1 MSSIAR
7 KPHIIKPERSLAIPR
22 HLIFFDTETKLEE
35 LEDGN
40 KRQYLNLGWAC
51 YYRRGY
57 GRHLD
62 KELWL
67 SFTTSLE
74 FWSFLYEH
82 LEKKQQLWVI
92 SRNLVFDF
100 TIVEGWKYLR
110 QVGFKVKFF
119 YNQGLTTVISVK
131 GRYGSIV
138 FLDSLNWFVESLEKT
153 GERIG
158 LPKLKIDF
166 DNCTEAE
173 LSTYC
178 HRDVEIELENFKL
191 FIKFLQDNNISRL
204 CYTRGS
210 TAMAAY
216 LFGHYNNKI
225 YIHNNRE
232 AIDLEREAYKGGRTE
247 CFYLGVLENENYYT
261 VDVNS
266 LYPFVMSENKYP
278 VRYSRFLHNL
288 TIKSLRGYI
297 KTNSVVAKVLIE
309 TDEPVYAVKRDRTIF
324 PIGCFWAVLTT
335 PELKYALEHNHIK
348 EIKTAVI
355 YEQADIFSN
364 YVKRF
369 YKLRQQFTAEG
380 KTEYAEFCKK
390 LLNSLYG
397 KFGQKA
403 EVWEKI
409 GECFGEPD
417 RVEDCFRS
425 GENSRGSIRYLL
437 GEIFELKG
445 FEECF
450 DSFPAIPAHVA
461 AFGRM
466 YFYEIMKQVGIGNYF
481 YCDTDSLIINE
492 VGLCRLQNL
501 IDNVALGKLKIVS
514 TSNEIT
520 IRGLKDYTIAKK
532 SVIKGIR
539 KNAIEVSEGI
549 YSQEIWP
556 SFKGLMRSENPNDY
570 IVKIQT
576 KILSRKYSKGEVSK
590 DGIVTPFLID
600 ESYMLEPFYT

>member
-7 KPHIIKPERSLAIPR
+7 KPHIIKPERTLAMPR
-22 HLIFFDTETKLEE
+22 HLIFFDTETKSEE
-35 LEDGN
+35 LENGCN
-40 KRQYLNLGWAC
+40 KQILKMGWAC
-51 YYRRGY
+51 YYRREY
-57 GRHLD
+57 GRHLE
-62 KELWL
+62 KVLWQSFNDSL
-67 SFTTSLE
+67 S
-74 FWSFLYEH
+74 FWSFLYNH
-82 LEKKQQLWVI
+82 LQAKTQLWVI
-92 SRNLVFDF
+92 SRNIVFDF
-100 TIVEGWKYLR
+100 TIIEGWKYLR
-110 QVGFKVKFF
+110 QVGFKCKFF
-119 YNQGLTTVISVK
+119 YNAGLTTVISVT
-131 GRYGSIV
+131 GRFGSIV

-191 FIKFLQDNNISRL
+191 FIKFLQDNNVSRL

-210 TAMAAY
+210 TAFAAY
-216 LFGHYNNKI
+216 LFGHYHNKI
-225 YIHNNRE
+225 YIHNNE
-232 AIDLEREAYKGGRTE
+232 QAINLEREAYKGGRTE

-278 VRYSRFLHNL
+278 VKYSRFLHNI
-288 TIKSLRGYI
+288 TIKSLRGYL
-297 KTNSVVAKVLIE
+297 KNNSVVAKVLVE
-309 TDEPVYAVKRDRTIF
+309 TDEPVYAVKRDRTLF

-348 EIKTAVI
+348 EIKDAVV
-355 YEQADIFSN
+355 YEQADIFSS
-364 YVKRF
+364 YVNRF
-369 YKLRQQFTAEG
+369 YKLRQQFISEG
-380 KTEYAEFCKK
+380 KTESAEFCKK

-403 EVWEKI
+403 EIWEKI
-409 GECFGEPD
+409 GECIGEPD
-417 RVEDCFRS
+417 RTEDCFRA
-425 GENSRGSIRYLL
+425 GDNSRGSIRYLL

-445 FEECF
+445 HQECF

-466 YFYEIMKQVGIGNYF
+466 YLYDIMKQVGIGNYF

-492 VGLCRLQNL
+492 DGLCRLQNL
-501 IDNVALGKLKIVS
+501 IDNVVLGKLKVVS
-514 TSNEIT
+514 SSNEIT

-532 SVIKGIR
+532 TVIKGIR
-539 KNAIEVSEGI
+539 KNAVKISEGV
-549 YSQEIWP
+549 YSQEVWP

-570 IVKIQT
+570 IIKTQT
-576 KILSRKYSKGEVSK
+576 KVLSRKYTKGNVAK
-590 DGIVTPFLID
+590 NGVVTPFLYD
-600 ESYMLEPFYT
+600 ESYILESFYS